1 MKQTFHV
8 GDHVRIQSDYW
19 HALAKSKDAVK
30 LYVRNGPDHIYTVLK
45 TDEDGGAIISKHGD
59 WWTSDLYLELV
70 DADGESKIELKP
82 ASLED
87 VL

>member
-19 HALAKSKDAVK
+19 HKLAKSKDAVK
-30 LYVRNGPDHIYTVLK
+30 FYVRNGPDHIYTVLK
-45 TDEDGGAIISKHGD
+45 IDEAGYAVISKYGD
-59 WWTSDLYLELV
+59 WWTPDLYLELV
-70 DADGESKIELKP
+70 DADGESNIELKP

>member
-19 HALAKSKDAVK
+19 HKLAKSKDAVK
-30 LYVRNGPDHIYTVLK
+30 FYVHNGPDYIYTVLK
-45 TDEDGGAIISKHGD
+45 VDEYGCAIISKYGD
-59 WWTSDLYLELV
+59 WWSPDLYLELV
-70 DADGESKIELKP
+70 DADEACEAELKP

>member
-1 MKQTFHV
+1 MKQTFQI

-19 HALAKSKDAVK
+19 HKLAKSKDAVK
-30 LYVRNGPDHIYTVLK
+30 FYVRNGPDHIYTVLK
-45 TDEDGGAIISKHGD
+45 IDEDGCAVISKYGD

-70 DADGESKIELKP
+70 DADEESNRELKP

-87 VL
+87 IL